1 MARVMKD
8 SGIEWL
14 GQVPECW
21 ELRRLQYILRERN
34 EKNIPVKTS
43 EILSLTASQGVI
55 PHAEKEGGGN
65 KPKEDLTAYKL
76 AYPDDI
82 VMNSMNVLSGA
93 VGLSKYYGCVS
104 PVYYMLYSDDENI
117 DIRFYNYMFKTKAFQ
132 RSLMGLGNGILIKE
146 SDNGTLNTIR
156 MRIPMEK
163 LSKLNFVVPNI
174 VEQRKIVEFLDE
186 KIPELD
192 AIVLRT
198 KESIEEYKK
207 YRQAVIT
214 EAVSRGV
221 STNVKLKDS
230 GNERIGEIP
239 TGWRVAKVKTVS
251 HKVTDGAHVSPE
263 VENGVYDFI
272 STVNVGNGFIN
283 FENCLKTSEASY
295 KQLVANGCKPEPND
309 VLISKD
315 GTVGKT
321 VVIDYDKD
329 FVVASSLVII
339 KTDISLIMPK
349 LLDYNL
355 QSRFVQEQLTMLM
368 HGSALKRVSVEK
380 NANLPVVLPPLDE
393 QLQIVE
399 YLDKKCAEIDK
410 LIAKKE
416 AFVEELVNYKQSLIY
431 EYVTGKKEVL

>member
-1 MARVMKD
+1 MRQLKD

-14 GQVPECW
+14 GQVPKCW
-21 ELRRLQYILRERN
+21 ELRRLQYILCERN

-65 KPKEDLTAYKL
+65 KPKEDLSAYKL

-163 LSKLNFVVPNI
+163 LSKLNFVVPSI
-174 VEQRKIVEFLDE
+174 TEQRTIVDFLDE
-186 KIPELD
+186 KIPEVD
-192 AIVLRT
+192 AIISKT
-198 KESIEEYKK
+198 KESIELYKK
-207 YRQAVIT
+207 YKQAIIT
-214 EAVSRGV
+214 EAVTKGLDTCVPMKDSEVEWIG
-221 STNVKLKDS
+221 SIPKSWNVWRLKYLLKEPMQYGANESGIPFEEMLPRYIRITDITSDNQLKDIGKLSLTEDMAKGYILNDGDILFARS
-230 GNERIGEIP
+230 G
-239 TGWRVAKVKTVS
+239 
-251 HKVTDGAHVSPE
+251 
-263 VENGVYDFI
+263 
-272 STVNVGNGFIN
+272 
-283 FENCLKTSEASY
+283 
-295 KQLVANGCKPEPND
+295 
-309 VLISKD
+309 
-315 GTVGKT
+315 GTVGKSFIYKAEYGKCAFAGYLIKAT
-321 VVIDYDKD
+321 IDKHVLPKFVYYYTLTKSYDSWKNRIFIQSTIQNIGADKYSNMEIVVPNTIEEQ
-329 FVVASSLVII
+329 VEII
-339 KTDISLIMPK
+339 K
-349 LLDYNL
+349 
-355 QSRFVQEQLTMLM
+355 
-368 HGSALKRVSVEK
+368 
-380 NANLPVVLPPLDE
+380 
-393 QLQIVE
+393 
-399 YLDKKCAEIDK
+399 YLDARCAEIDV

-416 AFVEELVNYKQSLIY
+416 AFVEEMESYKQSLIY

>member
-1 MARVMKD
+1 MRKMKN

-34 EKNIPVKTS
+34 EKNVPVKTS

-65 KPKEDLTAYKL
+65 KPKEDLSAYKL

-93 VGLSKYYGCVS
+93 VGLSRYYGCVS

-163 LSKLNFVVPNI
+163 LSKLNFVVPSI
-174 VEQRKIVEFLDE
+174 AEQRKIVAFLDG

-192 AIVLRT
+192 AMIAKT
-198 KESIEEYKK
+198 KESVEEYKK
-207 YRQAVIT
+207 YKQVTITKAVTKGLDDSIYMKESGIEWIGQIPEGWDVKKIKHIFDVYSGATPKSGIEDFWDGDVKWVTPADYKTEDKYIFGGRRNISQLGYDSCGTTIVEEGSIIFSKRAPIGTVAIT
-214 EAVSRGV
+214 KDKMCTNQGCLSCVCKDDSVVEYFYYVFCIASREFENLGTGTTFKEISFDNFV
-221 STNVKLKDS
+221 NVKVPV
-230 GNERIGEIP
+230 P
-239 TGWRVAKVKTVS
+239 T
-251 HKVTDGAHVSPE
+251 
-263 VENGVYDFI
+263 
-272 STVNVGNGFIN
+272 
-283 FENCLKTSEASY
+283 
-295 KQLVANGCKPEPND
+295 
-309 VLISKD
+309 
-315 GTVGKT
+315 
-321 VVIDYDKD
+321 IDTQY
-329 FVVASSLVII
+329 
-339 KTDISLIMPK
+339 
-349 LLDYNL
+349 
-355 QSRFVQEQLTMLM
+355 R
-368 HGSALKRVSVEK
+368 
-380 NANLPVVLPPLDE
+380 
-393 QLQIVE
+393 IVE
-399 YLDKKCAEIDK
+399 YLNDKIGEIDV
-410 LIAKKE
+410 LIAKKQ
-416 AFVEELVNYKQSLIY
+416 AFIAEMESYKQSFIY